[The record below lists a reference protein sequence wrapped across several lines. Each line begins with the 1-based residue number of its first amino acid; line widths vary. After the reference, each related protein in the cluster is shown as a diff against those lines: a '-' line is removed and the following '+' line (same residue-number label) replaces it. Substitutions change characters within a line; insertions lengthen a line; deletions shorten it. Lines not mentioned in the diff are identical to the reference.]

1 MNDTLANSILRLT
14 QVLAITGFKKSQI
27 YNFLNARSP
36 YMIPTSPC
44 PRKIG
49 KRAVGWIASDI
60 FWMGGHT
67 RHSLDESPSRR

>member
-1 MNDTLANSILRLT
+1 MNDTPANSILRLT

-36 YMIPTSPC
+36 YHDPDFPR

-60 FWMGGHT
+60 FGWVAT
-67 RHSLDESPSRR
+67 RATA